1 MEFTLLP
8 KPAATGL
15 NNFLEMVLGRQEGIS
30 GAMILRWIR
39 DYKNV
44 EVMPFF
50 CECVICGDCCCY
62 DLLVAFGGL
71 RWDDAGEGA
80 AVLLSDVLSLKSP
93 IRHTSLE
100 AL

>member
-15 NNFLEMVLGRQEGIS
+15 KNYLEMVLERQGMS

-44 EVMPFF
+44 EVIPFF
-50 CECVICGDCCCY
+50 CGCVVCGDCCCY

-71 RWDDAGEGA
+71 
-80 AVLLSDVLSLKSP
+80 P
-93 IRHTSLE
+93 
-100 AL
+100 